1 MTVASLIGTT
11 VNAMPDLAQ
20 LAKLFELTVPA
31 WELVVRGSA
40 MYWFLF
46 LAFRFVMRRDM
57 GSVGIADILILVIVA
72 DAAQNAMAGGYESVA
87 DGMILVGVLLG
98 WNFLLDFLAYRFSV
112 IARFME
118 PPSLPLVRNG
128 RMIRRNMRAQFITE
142 NELRTKL
149 REKGV
154 ESLASVKAMFLEPD
168 GEVSVIKRDE
178 R

>member
-1 MTVASLIGTT
+1 
-11 VNAMPDLAQ
+11 MPDLTQ
-20 LAKLFELTVPA
+20 LARLFELTVPV
-31 WELVVRGSA
+31 WELAVRGTA

-72 DAAQNAMAGGYESVA
+72 DAAQNAMAGGYESVS

-98 WNFLLDFLAYRFSV
+98 WNFLLDLLAYRFAAV
-112 IARFME
+112 ARFME

-142 NELRTKL
+142 NELRSKL
-149 REKGV
+149 REKGI

-168 GEVSVIKRDE
+168 GEVSVIKQDE

>member
-1 MTVASLIGTT
+1 
-11 VNAMPDLAQ
+11 MPDFAQ
-20 LAKLFELTVPA
+20 LAKLFEITVPV

-98 WNFLLDFLAYRFSV
+98 WNFLLDFLAYRFSA

-149 REKGV
+149 REKGI

-178 R
+178 H

>member
-1 MTVASLIGTT
+1 
-11 VNAMPDLAQ
+11 MPDLAQ
-20 LAKLFELTVPA
+20 LAKLFELTVPV
-31 WELVVRGSA
+31 WELAVRGTA

-72 DAAQNAMAGGYESVA
+72 DAAQNAMAGGYESVS

-98 WNFLLDFLAYRFSV
+98 WNFLLDFLAYRFDAV
-112 IARFME
+112 ARFME

-168 GEVSVIKRDE
+168 GEVSVIKHDE

>member
-1 MTVASLIGTT
+1 
-11 VNAMPDLAQ
+11 MPDFSQ
-20 LAKLFELTVPA
+20 LAKLFEFTVPV
-31 WELVVRGSA
+31 WELVIRGSA

-72 DAAQNAMAGGYESVA
+72 DASQNAMAGGYESVS

-98 WNFLLDFLAYRFSV
+98 WNYLLDFLGYRFPA
-112 IARFME
+112 IRRFIE

-142 NELRTKL
+142 EELYAKL
-149 REKGV
+149 RENGID
-154 ESLASVKAMFLEPD
+154 SLAAVKAMHLEPD
-168 GEVSVIKRDE
+168 GEVSVVKNRKS
-178 R
+178 